1 MLIGPATAVLQP
13 SFFTPMS
20 SRQFLRRQ
28 VSNTPSKIN
37 PQSIASLAAASA
49 AAKIDTKPMDSTVPA
64 TSPAAATDKKAV
76 AEAAAV
82 TDHPTSASPT
92 RINNVRTARL
102 YTLGTYSPS
111 APHPTHAPPSCL
123 LSSPCNAYRP

>member
-1 MLIGPATAVLQP
+1 MADDP
-13 SFFTPMS
+13 
-20 SRQFLRRQ
+20 FLSPGRRL
-28 VSNTPSKIN
+28 NTHTLN
-37 PQSIASLAAASA
+37 MDVNT
-49 AAKIDTKPMDSTVPA
+49 DTKPMDSAVPA
-64 TSPAAATDKKAV
+64 TSPAAATGKKAV

-111 APHPTHAPPSCL
+111 APHPTHAPPPAC
-123 LSSPCNAYRP
+123 